1 MGWSGCS
8 SKARSEAAG
17 LPAPEYE
24 ETENS
29 VKLILRNNIDVRAAH
44 RKNNC
49 TGDGSPSSFLHN
61 PDRADRLR
69 TFVEKNMLLLAKMG
83 KLW

>member
-49 TGDGSPSSFLHN
+49 TGDGSPCSFLHN

-69 TFVEKNMLLLAKMG
+69 TFVEKNMLLLAKKG